1 MKKQR
6 PLALL
11 VEGNASTSALFRLR
25 HFGSLVGPVKS
36 TSLAAAQRFA
46 NTNRAGYG
54 VGTFAELQEA
64 RLLLVRVPDTSIR
77 RVAQEIADSELN
89 LKRTCIVF
97 CETWFGSDTMGA
109 LRERDAEVATISA
122 VPSQVGLSFI
132 AEGDTR
138 ALRAIK
144 PIVKNGGGT
153 FLEIRPGS
161 KALYFAA
168 ELLVTAMPLSYLSAA
183 QRSLREAGLSGR
195 PLARVLDE
203 LAGTMLRNF
212 RAGARIA
219 AGGPLANCPPHLA
232 HEHLTTI
239 VSTMPA
245 LERLLVRSLE
255 KASEAVDPEQAIA
268 SE

>member
-36 TSLAAAQRFA
+36 TSLAAARRFA

-54 VGTFAELQEA
+54 VGTFEELQDS
-64 RLLLVRVPDTSIR
+64 RLLLVRVPDPAVR
-77 RVAQEIADSELN
+77 RVLDEIADSGLDF
-89 LKRTCIVF
+89 KRTPIVF
-97 CETWFGSDTMGA
+97 CETWFGSETMSA
-109 LRERDAEVATISA
+109 LRDLGADVATITA

-132 AEGDTR
+132 AEGDSR
-138 ALRAIK
+138 ALRLVRQ
-144 PIVKNGGGT
+144 IVKDGSAA
-153 FLEIRPGS
+153 FIQIKPGS

-195 PLARVLDE
+195 PLARILDQ
-203 LAGTMLRNF
+203 LAATMLRNF

-219 AGGPLANCPPHLA
+219 EGGALANCLPELADEHLA
-232 HEHLTTI
+232 TAVAMVPGMED
-239 VSTMPA
+239 
-245 LERLLVRSLE
+245 LLGRALE
-255 KASEAVDPEQAIA
+255 KASDTIERRKVFATE
-268 SE
+268 

>member
-36 TSLAAAQRFA
+36 TSLAAARRFA

-54 VGTFAELQEA
+54 VATFDELQDA
-64 RLLLVRVPDTSIR
+64 RLLLVRVPDASVR
-77 RVAQEIADSELN
+77 RVVDEIVDCGFN
-89 LKRTCIVF
+89 LKRTPIVF
-97 CETWFGSDTMGA
+97 CETWFGSETMGT
-109 LRERDAEVATISA
+109 LRERGAEVATITA

-132 AEGDTR
+132 AEGDVR
-138 ALRAIK
+138 ALRLVK
-144 PIVKNGGGT
+144 PIVKDGGGA
-153 FLEIRPGS
+153 FLEIRPGT

-195 PLARVLDE
+195 PLAGLLE
-203 LAGTMLRNF
+203 QLAATMLRNF

-219 AGGPLANCPPHLA
+219 EGGPLATCLPELAADHLA
-232 HEHLTTI
+232 AA
-239 VSTMPA
+239 VSKVPGMDQ
-245 LERLLVRSLE
+245 LLGRALE
-255 KASEAVDPEQAIA
+255 KASETVEPRHAFAGE
-268 SE
+268 